1 MPSLHQTLA
10 ITAACLLAVGP
21 GRTRAQTDDTR
32 TIAGQVTDRRGVG
45 LTGAHVDVTD
55 EATGHTTATLARAGG
70 HYVVSGLIV
79 GHRYDMLVRCIGY
92 APSDQAIVATV
103 SPDAITSASFNISLR
118 PLVQDYS
125 LVGR

>member
-1 MPSLHQTLA
+1 MPTLHQTLA
-10 ITAACLLAVGP
+10 VTAACLLAVGSGP
-21 GRTRAQTDDTR
+21 VRAQTGDTR
-32 TIAGQVTDRRGVG
+32 TIAGQVTDRRGLG

-70 HYVVSGLIV
+70 HYAVSGLIV

-92 APSDQAIVATV
+92 APSDQAIVATAG
-103 SPDAITSASFNISLR
+103 PGATTSAPFNISLR

-125 LVGR
+125 VVGQ

>member
-10 ITAACLLAVGP
+10 VAAACLLAVGP
-21 GRTRAQTDDTR
+21 GRTRAQTDHTR

-55 EATGHTTATLARAGG
+55 QTTGLTMATLARAGG
-70 HYVVSGLIV
+70 HYAISGLIV
-79 GHRYDMLVRCIGY
+79 GHRYDMLVRFIGY
-92 APSDQAIVATV
+92 APSDQAIVATTG
-103 SPDAITSASFNISLR
+103 PDAITSAPFNISLR

-125 LVGR
+125 LAGR